1 MIGPPAADLVMTAM
15 EDTRTGYLPCCG
27 LEPET
32 QNLGLLSVA
41 PHAEVKAR
49 IPDFLTIT

>member
-1 MIGPPAADLVMTAM
+1 MIGPPGADLVMTAM
-15 EDTRTGYLPCCG
+15 EDTRAEYLPCCG

-41 PHAEVKAR
+41 PQAEVKER
-49 IPDFLTIT
+49 IPNFLTVT